1 MAIGCK
7 INLNYERPD
16 WALVEA
22 LKEFPVANIDDCM
35 NRTAAIH
42 SSIRPLNKTRLA
54 GIAFTVRVP
63 EGDNLFFHKALD
75 LVQPGDVVM
84 IDAGGG
90 ETRAIFGEIMAK
102 YCRLR
107 GVAGIVVDGCVRD
120 TDYLESLTDMAIY
133 AIGSTP
139 NGPYKNGP
147 GEIGTVIQVG
157 GKVIKPGDI
166 ILGDSDGVIAVDPA
180 DAPALIEATK
190 AVQAKEEAIMAAM
203 ERDGSY
209 TRPWVDETLRK
220 LGCNDV

>member
-7 INLNYERPD
+7 INLNYERP
-16 WALVEA
+16 AKELVEA
-22 LKEFPVANIDDCM
+22 FKEFPVANIDDCM

-42 SSIRPLNKTRLA
+42 SSIRPLNKTPLA
-54 GIAFTVRVP
+54 GVAFTVRVP

-75 LVQPGDVVM
+75 LAQPGDVVM

-90 ETRAIFGEIMAK
+90 ETRAIFGEIMAE

-120 TDYLESLTDMAIY
+120 SDYLSSLTDMAIY
-133 AIGSTP
+133 AKGITP

-157 GKVIKPGDI
+157 GRIVKPGDI
-166 ILGDSDGVIAVDPA
+166 VVGDSDGVIVIDPA
-180 DAPALIEATK
+180 DAEALIAATA
-190 AVQAKEEAIMAAM
+190 AVQKKEAAIMDVLHK
-203 ERDGSY
+203 EGTY
-209 TRPWVDETLRK
+209 NRPWVDEKLREI
-220 LGCNDV
+220 GCEEV

>member
-22 LKEFPVANIDDCM
+22 LKEFPVANIDDCTD
-35 NRTAAIH
+35 RTAAIH
-42 SSIRPLNKTRLA
+42 SSIRPLNQTRLA

-63 EGDNLFFHKALD
+63 EGDNLLLHKALD

-102 YCRLR
+102 YCRIR

-147 GEIGTVIQVG
+147 GEINVPVVIGGQV
-157 GKVIKPGDI
+157 VHPGDI
-166 ILGDSDGVIAVDPA
+166 VVGDADGVIIISPA
-180 DAPALIEATK
+180 DAEALAAASRATTK
-190 AVQAKEEAIMAAM
+190 KEEKIMAGIL
-203 ERDGSY
+203 EKCEY
-209 TRPWVDETLRK
+209 IRPWVDEK
-220 LGCNDV
+220 LKEIGCDF

>member
-7 INLNYERPD
+7 INLNYKRP
-16 WALVEA
+16 ARELVEA

-54 GIAFTVRVP
+54 GVAFTVRVP

-90 ETRAIFGEIMAK
+90 ETRAIFGELMVR
-102 YCRLR
+102 YCQIR

-120 TDYLESLTDMAIY
+120 TEYLQSLTNMAIY
-133 AIGSTP
+133 AKGSTP

-157 GKVIKPGDI
+157 GKVVKPGDI
-166 ILGDSDGVIAVDPA
+166 ILGDSDGVIVVDPE

-190 AVQAKEEAIMAAM
+190 AVQEKEAQIMDTM
-203 ERDGSY
+203 DRDGTY
-209 TRPWVDETLRK
+209 IRPWVDEQLRK
-220 LGCNDV
+220 LGCNDI

>member
-42 SSIRPLNKTRLA
+42 SSIRPMNKTRLA
-54 GIAFTVRVP
+54 GVAFTVRVP

-102 YCRLR
+102 YCRIR

-120 TDYLESLTDMAIY
+120 TDYLAIY
-133 AIGSTP
+133 AKGSTP

-157 GKVIKPGDI
+157 GRVIKPGDI

-190 AVQAKEEAIMAAM
+190 AVQEKEASIMAAM

-209 TRPWVDETLRK
+209 NRPWVDEKLREI
-220 LGCNDV
+220 GCNDV